1 MVKEWNSGKHQ
12 HEGSG
17 WRIGDYKEKKNVARE
32 KTRSDVSKGGRA
44 IAMKRKEFI
53 LTNTHRELFFLH
65 PKGN

>member
-12 HEGSG
+12 HESGG
-17 WRIGDYKEKKNVARE
+17 WRIGDYKEKKMQLERKPGAMLAKV
-32 KTRSDVSKGGRA
+32 VGQ
-44 IAMKRKEFI
+44 AMKRREFI